1 MNRRRIVTLLAGLVL
16 MTAPAVRSQVPSA
29 QELAEEA
36 LLGFDPILLAQGREV
51 LGREDLTAV
60 HDGLRYYF
68 SSDGNRRRFLED
80 PARHGVQLGGLCA
93 RMGGTVAGSPD
104 NYVVHDGR
112 IYLLGS
118 ETCRER
124 FAASPDTYLPVAAP
138 PLPSSAA
145 ALREGRDLIARA
157 VEATGGAASVDGVRT
172 WRESWLQ
179 AQPAR
184 DGSTVERRR
193 MVTMAFPGRLRIDRV
208 LAMGTV
214 SEVLNG
220 EEAFSMFGDTVTP
233 GRSGIRQ
240 THQDL
245 LAGHW
250 IAVLQARDRPGFVA
264 ASLGR
269 DQAGGAT
276 LTRIG
281 IDTPEGARTVF
292 GVDANGR
299 IRTQEFQGRN
309 VDGEVGTVVLALS
322 DHVEVLGLMVPRRVD
337 ATVSGRADWPR
348 SGTITELQI
357 NVPLA
362 EGTFARPDR

>member
-1 MNRRRIVTLLAGLVL
+1 MNRRRIVTLLAALVL
-16 MTAPAVRSQVPSA
+16 MTAPAARSQAPSA
-29 QELAEEA
+29 QEQAEEA
-36 LLGFDPILLAQGREV
+36 LLGFDPILLSQGREV
-51 LGREDLTAV
+51 LGRDDLTAV

-145 ALREGRDLIARA
+145 ALGEGRDLIARA
-157 VEATGGAASVDGVRT
+157 VEAAGGAAAVDDVHT
-172 WRESWLQ
+172 WRESWLHV
-179 AQPAR
+179 QPAR
-184 DGSTVERRR
+184 DGASVERRR
-193 MVTMAFPGRLRIDRV
+193 VVTMAFPGRLRIDRV

-220 EEAFSMFGDTVTP
+220 EEAFSMFGDAVKP
-233 GRSGIRQ
+233 VRSGVRQ
-240 THQDL
+240 TYREI

-250 IAVLQARDRPGFVA
+250 IAVLQARVRPGFVA

-269 DQAGGAT
+269 SAAGGRT
-276 LTRIG
+276 LTRVG
-281 IDTPEGARTVF
+281 IDTPDGARTVL
-292 GVDANGR
+292 GIGADGR

-309 VDGEVGTVVLALS
+309 AEGEVGTVVLAFS
-322 DHVEVLGLMVPRRVD
+322 DYTEVLGLMVPRRVD

-362 EGTFARPDR
+362 EGTFARLDR